1 MLSWRF
7 ILGIKDLKPSV
18 KFFILRKAKIVSEN
32 KEMYEIKSQEETALL
47 KQWFS
52 AFLVLRPFNTVP
64 CVVVTP
70 NHKVTGVLFHN
81 YNFATVMNHNVN
93 I

>member
-1 MLSWRF
+1 M
-7 ILGIKDLKPSV
+7 
-18 KFFILRKAKIVSEN
+18 N
-32 KEMYEIKSQEETALL
+32 KEDTNIKIKLSKRTEIKSQEETALL

-70 NHKVTGVLFHN
+70 NHKITLV
-81 YNFATVMNHNVN
+81 ATSYL
-93 I
+93 